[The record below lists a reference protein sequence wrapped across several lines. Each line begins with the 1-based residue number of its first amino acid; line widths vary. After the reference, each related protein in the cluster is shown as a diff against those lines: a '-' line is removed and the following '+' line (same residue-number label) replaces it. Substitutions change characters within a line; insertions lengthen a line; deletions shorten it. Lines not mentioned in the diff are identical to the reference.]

1 MIDDEARELVERL
14 NNGSDDWQT
23 SMALRAEAAAFIEA
37 TIITDEKPV
46 AWLHPAHVTQLLRG
60 NSAYDVPV
68 WATRA
73 DAVRFGNP
81 GADHTALFLHPD
93 PKVKELREALA
104 TLVDKLD
111 AVHADE
117 RLRAVWT
124 VSQMHIGAYAGP
136 TYTDELAAA
145 RAALTGGKEMG

>member
-1 MIDDEARELVERL
+1 MRDDKVRELVERL
-14 NNGSDDWQT
+14 RIVHTVDLSAAGRVAEQARVIRLL
-23 SMALRAEAAAFIEA
+23 MVERAEAAAFIEA
-37 TIITDEKPV
+37 TIATKPLGWVWERNIGGGAEKFF
-46 AWLHPAHVTQLLRG
+46 T
-60 NSAYDVPV
+60 AYKEAAPN
-68 WATRA
+68 
-73 DAVRFGNP
+73 DARPF
-81 GADHTALFLHPD
+81 FLHPD
-93 PKVKELREALA
+93 PKVKELREALK

-117 RLRAVWT
+117 RFRGVWT